1 MAYDIRKPKIA
12 GRTEREQIAEIKSY
26 LFQLV
31 DDLCYAL
38 SRTGNPTAADDQTST
53 PAAMTGQQ
61 TFNAVKGFIIKSA
74 EIVTAYYEA
83 MGEKLDADYAAKKE
97 FDDLAALISPM
108 TDMTVETGEADGW
121 RYHKTKAGR
130 FAAFGTFSVTQTA
143 AGTAAG
149 SLYQTSVFALTL
161 PFEAEDAVVSLS
173 ADAPFFPCGE
183 RLDEGGNTISFQLY
197 SPAEIA
203 ENTAVTVRVSV
214 TGQMNITEEVSTD
227 GS

>member
-1 MAYDIRKPKIA
+1 MVYDIRKPKIT
-12 GRTEREQIAEIKSY
+12 GRTDHEQLAEIKNY
-26 LFQLV
+26 LFMLV
-31 DDLCYAL
+31 DDLRYAL
-38 SRTGNPTAADDQTST
+38 SRMGDATAAEDKPST
-53 PAAMTGQQ
+53 PVAMTGQQ
-61 TFNAVKGFIIKSA
+61 TFNAVKGFIMKST

-83 MGEKLDADYAAKKE
+83 MGEKLAADYAAKKE

-108 TDMTVETGEADGW
+108 TDMIVETGEAEGW

-130 FAAFGTFSVTQTA
+130 FAAFGTFSVTQNA
-143 AGTAAG
+143 AGTAVG
-149 SLYQTSVFALTL
+149 SLYQTSVFTLTL

-183 RLDEGGNTISFQLY
+183 RLCEGGETISFQLY